1 MERTGDGISYPKA
14 ARGVAASP
22 AGPDKFG
29 SSAGS
34 KTPRRNE
41 QAIENE
47 RMVKK
52 LKEMR
57 P

>member
-1 MERTGDGISYPKA
+1 LERTGDGISYPKA